1 MPIQLNDVSYTYSKG
16 TPFSLQGI
24 KDINFSIKDGEWIA
38 VMGPTGSGKSTLL
51 QHFNGL
57 LKPDRGEVI
66 VSGVNIHSSKRT
78 LRQARREVG
87 LVFQYPEHQLFGSRV
102 LEEIAYGPEN
112 YGLEET
118 EVKIRVMDAMAAVG
132 LDYDRY
138 KDRSPYELSGGEKR
152 RVALAGVL
160 AVQPKIIALDEPTAG
175 LDQSGKAM
183 LVKTMTRLN
192 REYGITVVWV
202 THEVAEIADL
212 ADRLLVIDKGRLTL
226 DGPIREVL
234 GEPLLL
240 DLGIELPLAVKVAH
254 GLKEKGWHI
263 TDIPVSVQEAADQ
276 IMRLKR

>member
-1 MPIQLNDVSYTYSKG
+1 
-16 TPFSLQGI
+16 
-24 KDINFSIKDGEWIA
+24 
-38 VMGPTGSGKSTLL
+38 
-51 QHFNGL
+51 
-57 LKPDRGEVI
+57 
-66 VSGVNIHSSKRT
+66 
-78 LRQARREVG
+78 
-87 LVFQYPEHQLFGSRV
+87 
-102 LEEIAYGPEN
+102 
-112 YGLEET
+112 
-118 EVKIRVMDAMAAVG
+118 
-132 LDYDRY
+132 
-138 KDRSPYELSGGEKR
+138 
-152 RVALAGVL
+152 
-160 AVQPKIIALDEPTAG
+160 
-175 LDQSGKAM
+175 M